1 MADVLNF
8 KCPCCGAKLTFS
20 GKTEQMTCEFCDAS
34 FTMEQAKAAQ
44 EAEAEDAA
52 SSSMTWTTTEQL
64 LITDENGKV
73 AGYRCPSCSAEMVA
87 DENTA
92 ATECPYCGS
101 QAIIPDSFSG
111 LYKPDYVVPFSIDK
125 ESAKAKLQE
134 FVKGK
139 KLLPKS
145 FTDNNRIDS
154 ITGLYVPFWL
164 YSCNAS
170 GSVTFEGVKK
180 TTREDSNYTYEKKDF
195 YRVKR
200 SGEMDFEKIP
210 VDASTKMDA
219 TVMESLEPYDM
230 TKAVKYDAAYFSGY
244 LADRYDKEE
253 KDTQPR
259 ANERVMNTFRD
270 KMREQVSGYDTVESK
285 SETINLSNAKAE
297 YAMLPVWMMTTKYEE
312 HSYTFGINGQTGK
325 MVGSL
330 PIDKGLYWMRF
341 ALGTVVPFV
350 IIMLGI
356 IFIGKAG
363 ITPKAAIIDLIVS
376 AIIGFIYVSALKS
389 AMNNVHQN
397 RAATKYMNDSS
408 YKKGKAFDI
417 FMYSKTEKK
426 AKPKQS

>member
-8 KCPCCGAKLTFS
+8 KCPCCGAKLTYS

-34 FTMEQAKAAQ
+34 FTMEQARAAQ

-64 LITDENGKV
+64 LIQDENGKV
-73 AGYRCPSCSAEMVA
+73 KGYRCPSCSAEMVA

-101 QAIIPDSFSG
+101 QAIIPDSFEG
-111 LYKPDYVVPFSIDK
+111 MYKPDYVVPFTVDK
-125 ESAKAKLQE
+125 EAAKAKLKD

-170 GSVTFEGVKK
+170 GFVTYEGIK
-180 TTREDSNYTYEKKDF
+180 TTKREDDKYTYEKKDY
-195 YRVKR
+195 YRVRR

-210 VDASTKMDA
+210 VDASSKMDE

-230 TKAVKYDAAYFSGY
+230 SKAVKYDAAYFSGY
-244 LADRYDKEE
+244 LADRYDIEE
-253 KDTQPR
+253 KDAQLR
-259 ANERVMNTFRD
+259 ANDRVKDTFRD
-270 KMREQVSGYDTVESK
+270 KMREQVSGYDTVTNKGES
-285 SETINLSNAKAE
+285 IALSNAKAE
-297 YAMLPVWMMTTKYEE
+297 YAMLPVWMMTTKFEDKP
-312 HSYTFGINGQTGK
+312 YTFGINGQSGE

-330 PIDKGLYWMRF
+330 PVDKGLYWMKMAIGTAVSF
-341 ALGTVVPFV
+341 AV
-350 IIMLGI
+350 ILILIM
-356 IFIGKAG
+356 FGKSG
-363 ITPKAAIIDLIVS
+363 ITPKAAIIDLVVS
-376 AIIGFIYVSALKS
+376 AIIGFIYVSILKS
-389 AMNNVHQN
+389 GMSNVHKKHG
-397 RAATKYMNDSS
+397 AIKYMIDSS
-408 YKKGKAFDI
+408 YKKGKPLDAFI
-417 FMYSKTEKK
+417 YTKTEKK
-426 AKPKQS
+426 EKPKS

>member
-34 FTMEQAKAAQ
+34 FSMEQAKAAQ

-64 LITDENGKV
+64 LIQDENGKV
-73 AGYRCPSCSAEMVA
+73 KGYRCPSCSAEMVA

-101 QAIIPDSFSG
+101 QAIIPDSFG
-111 LYKPDYVVPFSIDK
+111 GMYKPDYVVPFSVDK
-125 ESAKAKLQE
+125 QKAQSKLKD

-145 FTDNNRIDS
+145 FTANNRIDS

-170 GSVTFEGVKK
+170 GSVTYEGVKVQ
-180 TTREDSNYTYEKKDF
+180 TREDANYVYEKKDH

-230 TKAVKYDAAYFSGY
+230 SKAVAYDAAYFSGY
-244 LADRYDKEE
+244 LADRYDIQE
-253 KDTQPR
+253 KDAQPR
-259 ANERVMNTFRD
+259 ANERVKNTFRD
-270 KMREQVSGYDTVESK
+270 KMREQVSGYDTVDEK
-285 SETINLSNAKAE
+285 SEVINLSEAKAE
-297 YAMLPVWMMTTKYEE
+297 YAMLPVWMMTTKFEGN
-312 HSYTFGINGQTGK
+312 SYTFGINGQTGE

-330 PIDKGLYWMRF
+330 PVDKGLYWMRM
-341 ALGTVVPFV
+341 AIGTVVSFAV
-350 IIMLGI
+350 ILLLIMLFGSS
-356 IFIGKAG
+356 G
-363 ITPKAAIIDLIVS
+363 ITVKAAAIGLVVS
-376 AIIGFIYVSALKS
+376 VIMGFIYVSILKS
-389 AMNNVHQN
+389 GMSNVHQN
-397 RAATKYMNDSS
+397 RAATQYMKNSS
-408 YKKGKAFDI
+408 YKKGKAYDI
-417 FMYSKTEKK
+417 FMFSKTEKREK
-426 AKPKQS
+426 SK